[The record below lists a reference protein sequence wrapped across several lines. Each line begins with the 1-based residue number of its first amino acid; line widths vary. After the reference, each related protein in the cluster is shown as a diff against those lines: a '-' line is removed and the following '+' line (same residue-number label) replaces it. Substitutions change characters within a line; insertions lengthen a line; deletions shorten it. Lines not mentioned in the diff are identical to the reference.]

1 MYRWISAKTEAP
13 IHVYWNITLM
23 YQLYHRVKGTKGY
36 CISVWMYRWISAKTE
51 APIHLYIG
59 TLQSSIS
66 YGFVKYWF
74 ANDVVLTIGNTKG
87 YCISV

>member
-13 IHVYWNITLM
+13 IHLYIGTLHSCIS
-23 YQLYHRVKGTKGY
+23 YTIGNTKGY

-59 TLQSSIS
+59 TLQSGIS

-74 ANDVVLTIGNTKG
+74 ANNVVLTIGNTKV